1 MSVYV
6 ALPTELQTSVFVA
19 GRGIEPLSVP
29 YDGLLLMKLLY
40 NFLNGNRALFNR
52 ATTTPTRNL
61 ILKGW

>member
-29 YDGLLLMKLLY
+29 YDGLLLIELLY
-40 NFLNGNRALFNR
+40 DSLSEIGRFLTVLPLHQPAM
-52 ATTTPTRNL
+52 
-61 ILKGW
+61 